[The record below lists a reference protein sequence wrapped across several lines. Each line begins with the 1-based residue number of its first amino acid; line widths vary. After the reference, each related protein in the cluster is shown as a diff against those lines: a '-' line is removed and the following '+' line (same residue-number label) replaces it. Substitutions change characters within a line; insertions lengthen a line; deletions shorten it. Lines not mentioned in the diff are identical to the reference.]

1 MFDAK
6 GELEALC
13 SGENWVN
20 QIEGERTVT
29 RIASVDRIPSIP
41 TNVSRASDRFDG
53 RFIVGLIV
61 VLSLVVM
68 LGLIGLDFVDRFSG
82 CRCYRRF
89 CDIGRGQFRATRWP
103 K

>member
-6 GELEALC
+6 GELETLC
-13 SGENWVN
+13 RGENWVN
-20 QIEGERTVT
+20 QIEGKRTVT
-29 RIASVDRIPSIP
+29 RIASVDGISSIP
-41 TNVSRASDRFDG
+41 TNVFRFDDG
-53 RFIVGLIV
+53 FIV
-61 VLSLVVM
+61 
-68 LGLIGLDFVDRFSG
+68 GLIGLDFVDRFNG